1 MYLALAMLLLGTAF
15 KTGAVPMQLWIP
27 DVYQGA
33 PTPVT
38 AFLSVASKVAGFAL
52 LSIILAPFAALP
64 PVEFVV
70 ALMAA
75 ATLLVGNLGAIPQT
89 NLKRMMGYSSIAQ
102 AGFILPLFIGTMDG
116 GLPRTPRSTWPCTWS

>member
-1 MYLALAMLLLGTAF
+1 
-15 KTGAVPMQLWIP
+15 MQLWIQ

-52 LSIILAPFAALP
+52 FGIILAPFAVLP

-75 ATLLVGNLGAIPQT
+75 ATLLGATWAP
-89 NLKRMMGYSSIAQ
+89 
-102 AGFILPLFIGTMDG
+102 F
-116 GLPRTPRSTWPCTWS
+116 PRRT